1 MVFVG
6 GPRQVGK
13 STLRLSLI
21 PGADGSHPAYPSWDV
36 PEHKRLRVSG
46 GLPAA
51 MRPAGKSTF
60 VLLRNGKSEF
70 ALECK
75 TGDLNAAGEDTERTD
90 YKARILPFV
99 KLAKEL
105 KL

>member
-21 PGADGSHPAYPSWDV
+21 PGADGSHPAYLSWDA
-36 PEHKRLRVSG
+36 PEHKRLRVRG

-60 VLLRNGKSEF
+60 VVLRNGKPEF
-70 ALECK
+70 ALERK
-75 TGDLNAAGEDTERTD
+75 TGERALSRNIIYYAQRT
-90 YKARILPFV
+90 AIPASTRRT
-99 KLAKEL
+99 
-105 KL
+105 